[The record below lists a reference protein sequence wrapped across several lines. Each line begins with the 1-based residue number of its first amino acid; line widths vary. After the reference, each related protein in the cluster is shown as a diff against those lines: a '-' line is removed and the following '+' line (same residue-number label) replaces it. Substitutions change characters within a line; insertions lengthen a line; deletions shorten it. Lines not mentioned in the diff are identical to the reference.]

1 MNKLQRIIY
10 NTFVFRFLENRSKR
24 IILPGFNGVS
34 LYHVIKFFTRQV
46 RKTSFTERAA
56 AISYNFIM
64 AIPPICLFL
73 FSLIPHLPFV
83 KKNGL
88 EKQVDT
94 LIKSIIPADGYNKNL
109 INFVNGFLEHTRT
122 GLLSFGF
129 ILLLYFGSNGMMGIM
144 RSFNKNYIG
153 AQKRTGLKKRWI
165 AIRLTILNMSL
176 LLACLLLLVMQG
188 VVLKWLGI
196 TNINVKNA
204 IGLLRWFLIVG
215 LIFYSIAFIYK
226 YAPDIKKNWRLASPG
241 SILAT
246 FLSIL
251 GTIGFS
257 LFVNNFG
264 RYNALYGSIGTIIV
278 VMSLIY
284 INSLILLVGYELNV
298 SIHSLQVMAE
308 ERRQEESGQKPEIRN
323 RKPETKNQKVSD
335 K

>member
-1 MNKLQRIIY
+1 MTKLQRILY
-10 NTFVFRFLENRSKR
+10 NTVVFRFLQNKSKK
-24 IILPGFNGVS
+24 IVLPGFSGVC
-34 LYHVIKFFTRQV
+34 LYDVVNFFTRQV

-56 AISYNFIM
+56 AVSYHFIM

-73 FSLIPHLPFV
+73 FTLIPHLPFI
-83 KKNGL
+83 KRKML
-88 EKQVDT
+88 EAQLRT
-94 LIKSIIPADGYNKNL
+94 LITDIIPAKEYNKNV
-109 INFVNGFLEHTRT
+109 IDFVTGFLEHSRI

-129 ILLLYFGSNGMMGIM
+129 ILLLFFGSNGMMGLM
-144 RSFNKNYIG
+144 RSFNKNYLG
-153 AQKRTGLKKRWI
+153 AEKRTGLKKRWI
-165 AIRLTILNMSL
+165 AIRLTILIMSL
-176 LLACLLLLVMQG
+176 LLACLLLLIMQG

-196 TNINVKNA
+196 TNLA
-204 IGLLRWFLIVG
+204 LLKIILLVRWIFIIS

-226 YAPDIKKNWRLASPG
+226 YAPDINKKWRLASPG

-264 RYNALYGSIGTIIV
+264 KYNAFYGSIGTIIV
-278 VMSLIY
+278 LMSLIY

-308 ERRQEESGQKPEIRN
+308 QRTQQESGL
-323 RKPETKNQKVSD
+323 RKQETGS
-335 K
+335 